1 MRTVSPLRLKGLLRQ
16 VPSLVIAAS
25 LLTFSAGMARAVN
38 LNVEIDQAKLVEL
51 DRPAAEI
58 IIGNPSIADVAVQS
72 GKLLV
77 VTGKSAGLT
86 NLMALDGSGK
96 LIYDKKVFVA
106 ADKQRLVTV
115 SKGTARATFTCTPQC
130 DPSLTPG
137 DSLLHFEPLAKGI
150 RDKIGLTQS
159 TVDGTTAQQ

>member
-1 MRTVSPLRLKGLLRQ
+1 MRIN
-16 VPSLVIAAS
+16 VPVPNKYSIGALTSLVIAA
-25 LLTFSAGMARAVN
+25 LFIVFQTEPAQAVN
-38 LNVEIDQAKLVEL
+38 LNIEIDQATLVKL
-51 DRPAAEI
+51 DKPGAEVI
-58 IIGNPSIADVAVQS
+58 VGNPSIADVAVQS

-86 NLMALDGSGK
+86 NLMVLDGRGK
-96 LIYDKKVFVA
+96 LIYDKKVVVS
-106 ADKQRLVTV
+106 ADKKRLVTV
-115 SKGTARATFTCTPQC
+115 SKGVARETYSCRPQC

-137 DSLLHFEPLAKGI
+137 DAEDYFEALAKGI

>member
-1 MRTVSPLRLKGLLRQ
+1 MRTEVPAPKKRLTGALA
-16 VPSLVIAAS
+16 SLFIAA
-25 LLTFSAGMARAVN
+25 LLVVFHSGATHAVN
-38 LNVEIDQAKLVEL
+38 LNVEIDQATLVEL
-51 DRPAAEI
+51 DKPGAEV

-86 NLMALDGSGK
+86 NLMVLDGGGK
-96 LIYDKKVFVA
+96 LIYDKKVVVS
-106 ADKQRLVTV
+106 ADKKRLVTV
-115 SKGTARATFTCTPQC
+115 SKGVARETYSCRPQC

-137 DSLLHFEPLAKGI
+137 DAEDYFEALAKGI

>member
-1 MRTVSPLRLKGLLRQ
+1 MRTDLPHLINGLPGRFAALA
-16 VPSLVIAAS
+16 VAAS
-25 LLTFSAGMARAVN
+25 LLVFSVGTARAVN

-51 DRPAAEI
+51 KRPAAEV
-58 IIGNPSIADVAVQS
+58 IIGNPSIADVTVQS

-77 VTGKSAGLT
+77 ITGKSAGLT
-86 NLMALDGSGK
+86 NLMALDGAGK
-96 LIYDKKVFVA
+96 LIYDKKVFVS
-106 ADKQRLVTV
+106 ADKKRLVTV
-115 SKGTARATFTCTPQC
+115 SKGAARATFSCTPQC

-137 DSLLHFEPLAKGI
+137 DSLGHFEPLAKGI